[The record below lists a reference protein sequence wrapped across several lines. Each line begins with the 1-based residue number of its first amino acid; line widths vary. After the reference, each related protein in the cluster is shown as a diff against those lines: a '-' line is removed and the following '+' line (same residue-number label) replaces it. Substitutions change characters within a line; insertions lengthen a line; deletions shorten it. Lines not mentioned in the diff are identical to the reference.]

1 MCPVKPQPWY
11 KRFLGP
17 QNDSLFPQKPIFF
30 LINQIPIILIKAGK
44 INPILKDSTNGKV
57 FEKKWRIWGMLCLF
71 FQDHWKVETRTQTS
85 RSKFSSLVS
94 YKLIVWMTFVLKKQF
109 QNFKISFKI
118 WIPTHTHLYTY
129 IYYTHIY
136 MHTHTNIYIH
146 KYMYMYMHKYM
157 IQRESLMNFHS
168 KYNN

>member
-1 MCPVKPQPWY
+1 MAKY
-11 KRFLGP
+11 LKRNGESEACCACFL
-17 QNDSLFPQKPIFF
+17 
-30 LINQIPIILIKAGK
+30 
-44 INPILKDSTNGKV
+44 
-57 FEKKWRIWGMLCLF
+57 